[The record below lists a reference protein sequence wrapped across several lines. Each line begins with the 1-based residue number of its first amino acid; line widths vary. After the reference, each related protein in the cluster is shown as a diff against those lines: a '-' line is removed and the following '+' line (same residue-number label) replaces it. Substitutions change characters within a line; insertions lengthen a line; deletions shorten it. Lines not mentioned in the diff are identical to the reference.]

1 MLSLY
6 GAADAR
12 NVRDSDAICSALQL
26 INFLQDVAI
35 DRAKDRI
42 YMPLEDLDALRRDA
56 GAARPQAASTPPG
69 AR

>member
-6 GAADAR
+6 GAAGER

-35 DRAKDRI
+35 DRRKDRI
-42 YMPLEDLDALRRDA
+42 YIPLDDLASASASIRRSWTAASPTSA
-56 GAARPQAASTPPG
+56 GAR
-69 AR
+69 